1 MPQVLIADDDP
12 QYLAAF
18 EAGMETLGHDVRL
31 AMSSQDVSHALKEHV
46 PDILFLD
53 VLMPG
58 GGAISILHGVAAKLP
73 GLPVVIITGNA
84 AVYDSP
90 IVTRGLQYARLKM
103 PKTASLEELGEV
115 IDRLT
120 TAA

>member
-1 MPQVLIADDDP
+1 MKVLIADDDP
-12 QYLAAF
+12 LYLAAF
-18 EAGMETLGHDVRL
+18 EAGMEALGHEVTL
-31 AMSSQDVSHALKEHV
+31 VMSAEEVTESLEAAV

-58 GGAISILHGVAAKLP
+58 GGAISILHDVRKELP
-73 GLPVVIITGNA
+73 DLPIVIITGNA

-90 IVTRGLQYARLKM
+90 IVTRGLRYAQIKM
-103 PKTASLEELGEV
+103 PKTASLEELASV

-120 TAA
+120 